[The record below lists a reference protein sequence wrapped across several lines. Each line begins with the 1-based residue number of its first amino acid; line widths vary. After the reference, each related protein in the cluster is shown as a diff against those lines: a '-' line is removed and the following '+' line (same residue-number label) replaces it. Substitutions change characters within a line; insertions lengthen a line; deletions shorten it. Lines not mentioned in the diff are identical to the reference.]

1 MTARVVP
8 KTCNLCEA
16 MCGLAITVEA
26 NRVVRIEADR
36 EDPLSRGHICPKA
49 IALQQV
55 QEDPDRLKQPMRRTR
70 DGWQAI
76 GWDEAFE
83 EASERLAAIQ
93 LEHGGD
99 AVATYMGNP
108 AAHNF
113 GLVMYLVP
121 LYRALATANRYSA
134 SSLDQNP
141 KHAASLLLFGNW
153 LSIAVPDVDRTDFML
168 LLGANPVVSGGSL
181 MSAPGFERRI
191 RALHA
196 RGGELVVVDPR
207 RSETAALADQHIA
220 LAPGLDAWLLAALL
234 HVVFDEGLTRERG
247 AFAWAQGGG
256 ALEVALAA
264 FAPEAVAPLLGLG
277 AESIRDLAR
286 RFAAAERAVCY
297 ARIGTCTQ
305 RHGTLSSWLVDV
317 LNIVTGNLD
326 HEGGAM
332 FPTPAVDLP
341 GLARMVGS
349 LDSFDTGRTRVR
361 GAPGFNDER
370 PSACLA
376 EEIATPGPG
385 QVRGLLTI
393 AGNPALS
400 VPNAPALAAALPGL
414 EFHVAID
421 FYLNETTRHADLILP
436 PTWSLEHENYEVL
449 FHGFAVRNTA
459 KLSPRV
465 LEPQADA
472 RDDWQIVTELALRIG
487 ALKSKGLARLG
498 WRAAR
503 ALGVVPGPERAL
515 DWALRLGPR
524 GDGFRPW
531 RRGLRRR
538 DLAAAPHGLDLGPLE
553 PRGPAH
559 LDTADRR
566 IDLGHPMMMRA
577 LADLAAEPPPSR
589 EPDALWLIGRRD
601 VRTNNTWLHNTE
613 MSAKG
618 RERCTVWMHAE
629 DAVKRGLAAGDR
641 VRVVSRVG
649 RVEAPL
655 ELRADLMPGVVSV
668 PHGWGHDAPGLR
680 LRLATQRP
688 GVNCNALT
696 DDAELE
702 PIVGNA
708 IFSGVPVRVE
718 AVRDEDAVVGEAA
731 SDDDAVLG
739 EARTPTRSPS

>member
-1 MTARVVP
+1 MTARVAF

-16 MCGLAITVEA
+16 MCGLRVTTEA

-36 EDPLSRGHICPKA
+36 DDPLSRGHICPKA
-49 IALQQV
+49 IALREV
-55 QEDPDRLKQPMRRTR
+55 QDDPDRLKRPLRRTP
-70 DGWQAI
+70 DGWREI

-83 EASERLAAIQ
+83 EAARRLAAIQ
-93 LEHGGD
+93 QGHGDD
-99 AVATYMGNP
+99 AVATYLGNP

-121 LYRALATANRYSA
+121 LYRALATRNRYSA

-141 KHAASLLLFGNW
+141 KHAASLLLFGNF

-168 LLGANPVVSGGSL
+168 VLGANPVVSGGSL
-181 MSAPGFERRI
+181 MSAPGFERRV

-207 RSETAALADQHIA
+207 RSETAAIADEHVA
-220 LAPGLDAWLLAALL
+220 LAPGHDAWLLASLL
-234 HVVFDEGLTRERG
+234 HAILADGSTRERG
-247 AFAWAQGGG
+247 AARFAHGLDRLQA
-256 ALEVALAA
+256 ALAP
-264 FAPEAVAPLLGLG
+264 FSPEAVAPHIGLSPG
-277 AESIRDLAR
+277 RLRDLAR

-297 ARIGTCTQ
+297 GRIGTCTQ
-305 RHGTLSSWLVDV
+305 RHGTLASWLVDV

-332 FPTPAVDLP
+332 FPEPAVDLP
-341 GLARMVGS
+341 GLARLRGS
-349 LDSFDTGRTRVR
+349 LGSFGGWTTRVR
-361 GAPGFNDER
+361 GAPVFNDEQ

-385 QVRGLLTI
+385 QVRGLLTL

-400 VPNAPALAAALPGL
+400 VPNAPALDAALPGL
-414 EFHVAID
+414 EFHVAVD

-436 PTWSLEHENYEVL
+436 PTGSLEHVNYEVL
-449 FHGFAVRNTA
+449 FHGLAVRNTA

-465 LEPQADA
+465 LEPEADT
-472 RDDWQIVTELALRIG
+472 RDDWQIVSELALRIG
-487 ALKSKGLARLG
+487 EAKSRGWQKLA

-503 ALGVVPGPERAL
+503 ALGVVPRPERVL
-515 DWALRLGPR
+515 DWALRVGPR

-538 DLAAAPHGLDLGPLE
+538 DLEAAPHGLDLGPLV
-553 PRGPAH
+553 PRGPGN
-559 LDTADRR
+559 LDTPDRR
-566 IDLGHPMMMRA
+566 IDLGPPVMIEA
-577 LADLAAEPPPSR
+577 LAALATTAPPTR
-589 EPDALWLIGRRD
+589 APDALWLIGRRD

-613 MSAKG
+613 MSARG
-618 RERCTVWMHAE
+618 RERCTLWMHPD
-629 DAVKRGLAAGDR
+629 DAAKRGLEAGDR
-641 VRVVSRVG
+641 VHVRSRVG
-649 RVEAPL
+649 QVDAPL
-655 ELRADLMPGVVSV
+655 ELRHDLMPGVVSL
-668 PHGWGHDAPGLR
+668 PHGWGHDRPGMR
-680 LRLATQRP
+680 LSRASLRP

-708 IFSGVPVRVE
+708 IYGGVPVEVE
-718 AVRDEDAVVGEAA
+718 RAEDAAPE
-731 SDDDAVLG
+731 
-739 EARTPTRSPS
+739 RSA